1 MIIPVALA
9 AALHACAPEAAP
21 DTMAAIIAVE
31 SGGWPY
37 AINDKTARRSYRPR
51 TRAEALRV
59 AAAALRAG
67 HSVDVG
73 IAQVNS
79 GNFRA
84 FNVDAATMLDP
95 CANLRVGSAIL
106 ANAYRTA
113 AARYPERPEALWHA
127 IIAYNSGSIYAGERY
142 VRSVVAAASPSAPIV
157 PSIAIVT
164 SSSTI
169 AAEPIQPPVQF
180 VAPASPTRHP
190 RAHIVDPR
198 EAPLRVSG
206 RSDATQRAGVVHT
219 LGLQV
224 DHRS

>member
-9 AALHACAPEAAP
+9 AALHTCAPAAAP
-21 DTMAAIIAVE
+21 DTMAAIVAVE

-37 AINDKTARRSYRPR
+37 AVNDNTARRSYRPR
-51 TRAEALRV
+51 TREDALRV

-67 HSVDVG
+67 HSIDVG

-84 FNVDAATMLDP
+84 FNVDAASMLEP

-106 ANAYRTA
+106 ANAYRAA
-113 AARYPERPEALWHA
+113 AARYPDRSQALWRA
-127 IIAYNSGSIYAGERY
+127 IMAYNSGSIYAGESY
-142 VRSVVAAASPSAPIV
+142 VRSVVAAASSTAPIV

-164 SSSTI
+164 SSML
-169 AAEPIQPPVQF
+169 AAEPLFPPAQFVVQPPR
-180 VAPASPTRHP
+180 PRHP
-190 RAHIVDPR
+190 RAHVVDPR
-198 EAPLRVSG
+198 KAPLRVSG
-206 RSDATQRAGVVHT
+206 RWDAAQPAGVVHT